1 MGIACKMSFA
11 GWIKRK
17 PLNASSVGINSVTV
31 NQKDTNT
38 FSFVFTLTNS
48 ATLETNTIMLPAGPS
63 IKDVK
68 LLQNNQDRMSF
79 EITFSDDTKIVT
91 GTFLFMPIKQ
101 PPSSEITTLVANRE
115 NILLATSLGLDYGL
129 EKRTFLHIPWNKDII
144 WTSKT
149 VELNEY
155 KDEIIVK
162 QPGSL
167 SVFVTLYLKAKV
179 PRDVTTIQL
188 KIVKKPGHI
197 LGMTI
202 ITLPSVKVDEDISF
216 NAGSYRFTNLA
227 VEAGQSFSVML
238 QCWSS
243 DRIHMG
249 VNPLTTLEVMWFPLA
264 IQ

>member
-1 MGIACKMSFA
+1 MSFS

-17 PLNASSVGINSVTV
+17 PQNALSVGISSVRV

-48 ATLETNTIMLPAGPS
+48 TTLETNTIMLPPGPS
-63 IKDVK
+63 IKDIKV
-68 LLQNNQDRMSF
+68 LQNNQDRMSF
-79 EITFSDDTKIVT
+79 EITLSDGTKIVT

-101 PPSSEITTLVANRE
+101 APSTEITTLVANHE

-129 EKRTFLHIPWNKDII
+129 DKRTFMHIPWNKDII
-144 WTSKT
+144 WTSKA
-149 VELNEY
+149 VELNEN

-162 QPGSL
+162 QSGVL

-179 PRDVTTIQL
+179 PRDVRMIQL
-188 KIVKKPGHI
+188 KIVKKLGHI

-202 ITLPSVKVDEDISF
+202 ITLPSDKVDEDVSF

-227 VEAGQSFSVML
+227 VEADQSFSVML

-249 VNPLTTLEVMWFPLA
+249 VNALTTLEVMWFPPPDH
-264 IQ
+264 